1 MKDKLER
8 VKDKK
13 RGDHAHFFFF
23 TFCLLLA
30 SLFLLILSIDRSD
43 SGVVWA
49 QEDGLNVLVFSKT
62 AGFRHG
68 SIPAGIALIESA
80 GAARDWTV
88 VATEEG
94 ADFNDQNLAQ
104 FDVVVWLSTS
114 GNVLDDA
121 QQAAFERYIQS
132 GGGYVGIHA
141 ASDTEYDWPWYGGLV
156 GAYFS
161 NHPQQQDADLIREAA
176 DHPSTQFMPERWTVF
191 DEWYNFDRNPRS
203 ESGVTVLLT
212 LDEASYSGG
221 QMGADHPIAWYHLYD
236 GGRAWYTAAGHRTEL
251 YTESAYADF
260 QRHIIEGIIW
270 AAGEELV
277 VNRDPITRANQQHH
291 YDPHTD
297 PNAKPV
303 ADSDGRHTADSN
315 GRHTA
320 TDHRSGTPRSKYIPS
335 PHQKVI

>member
-1 MKDKLER
+1 MVMKDNSERMKAER
-8 VKDKK
+8 VKIKEVE
-13 RGDHAHFFFF
+13 RGTTTVSKVRFSLFVF
-23 TFCLLLA
+23 LLLCA
-30 SLFLLILSIDRSD
+30 SIGFTYGKD
-43 SGVVWA
+43 SALA
-49 QEDGLNVLVFSKT
+49 QETGLQVLVFSKT

-68 SIPAGIALIESA
+68 SIPAGITLIESA
-80 GAARDWTV
+80 GEARDWTV
-88 VATEEG
+88 VATEDG

-104 FDVVVWLSTS
+104 YDVIVWLSTS
-114 GNVLDDA
+114 GNVLDDP

-161 NHPQQQDADLIREAA
+161 NHPQQQNADLIRE
-176 DHPSTQFMPERWTVF
+176 DNIHPSTSFMPDRWTVF

-270 AAGEELV
+270 AAGEAPSATETPSPQPT
-277 VNRDPITRANQQHH
+277 NSSIMTRTPTITPSPSLTPVLETPQ
-291 YDPHTD
+291 PTVD
-297 PNAKPV
+297 PNLLDKKLFLPCI
-303 ADSDGRHTADSN
+303 R
-315 GRHTA
+315 
-320 TDHRSGTPRSKYIPS
+320 K
-335 PHQKVI
+335 